1 MIIEP
6 GKAATPAAPPPGS
19 IKDGDTAGFANDVI
33 KASMTVPV
41 VVDFWATWCGPCK
54 TLTPLLERLVQ
65 QTAGR
70 VRLVKIDIDKNQDLA
85 AQLRIQSVPT
95 VYAFV
100 GGRPVDA
107 FVGAQPESK
116 VRAFIDA
123 LTRGGGGA
131 SPINEAL
138 ELAQQSIADGDVA
151 TATELYGQIL
161 QQDPRH
167 PKALAGMIRCR
178 LARGDVKGARAVVK
192 GLPADLFTNADIAA
206 AVSAVDL
213 VEQSRDTA
221 GDVATLRRKVE
232 KQPDD
237 MQARFDLSVA
247 LFAKGLPEA
256 AIDELLT
263 IVRADRTWNDEG
275 ARKQLVRIFDAL
287 GPTSPLTVASRR
299 RLSSILFS

>member
-1 MIIEP
+1 MIINP
-6 GKAATPAAPPPGS
+6 GKATAPAAASPGAV
-19 IKDGDTAGFANDVI
+19 KDGDTASFVNDVI

-65 QTAGR
+65 QAGGR

-100 GGRPVDA
+100 GGRPTDA

-116 VRAFIDA
+116 VRAFIER
-123 LTRGGGGA
+123 LTRTAGA
-131 SPINEAL
+131 SPIDEAL
-138 ELAQQSIADGDVA
+138 DLAQQAVA
-151 TATELYGQIL
+151 EGETGTATELYGQVL

-167 PKALAGMIRCR
+167 PKALAGLIRCR
-178 LARGDVKGARAVVK
+178 LASGDLKGARSMTQ
-192 GLPADLFTNADIAA
+192 GLPADLATNADIAA

-213 VEQSRDTA
+213 VEQSRKA
-221 GDVATLRRKVE
+221 SGNVADLRRKLQA
-232 KQPDD
+232 QPEDND
-237 MQARFDLSVA
+237 TRFDLSVA
-247 LFAKGLPEA
+247 LFAQGLAEG
-256 AIDELLT
+256 AIDELLA
-263 IVRADRTWNDEG
+263 IIRAERAWKDDA

-287 GPTSPLTVASRR
+287 GPTHPLTIASRR

>member
-1 MIIEP
+1 MIIDP
-6 GKAATPAAPPPGS
+6 GKAAAPAAAPSGT

-41 VVDFWATWCGPCK
+41 IVDFWATWCGPCK

-65 QTAGR
+65 QAGGR

-95 VYAFV
+95 IYAFV

-116 VRAFIDA
+116 IRAFIDR
-123 LTRGGGGA
+123 LTRGGSA
-131 SPINEAL
+131 SPLDEAL
-138 ELAQQSIADGDVA
+138 ELAQESAAAGDLA
-151 TATELYGQIL
+151 AAAELYGQVL

-167 PKALAGMIRCR
+167 PKALAGMIRAR
-178 LARGDVKGARAVVK
+178 LGGGDVKGARALAK
-192 GLPADLFTNADIAA
+192 GLPADLAANAEIAA

-213 VEQSRDTA
+213 VEQSRGA
-221 GDVATLRRKVE
+221 SGDAAELRRRV
-232 KQPDD
+232 QASPGDH
-237 MQARFDLSVA
+237 QARFDLSVA
-247 LFAKGLPEA
+247 LFAQGLTEG
-256 AIDELLT
+256 AIDELLA
-263 IVRADRTWNDEG
+263 IIRAERGWNDEA

-287 GPTSPLTVASRR
+287 GPSHPLTVASRR

>member
-1 MIIEP
+1 MIIDP
-6 GKAATPAAPPPGS
+6 GKAAAPAAAPSGT

-33 KASMTVPV
+33 KASMTVPI

-54 TLTPLLERLVQ
+54 TLTPLLERLVLQ
-65 QTAGR
+65 AGGR

-85 AQLRIQSVPT
+85 AQLRIQSVPS
-95 VYAFV
+95 VYAFF

-116 VRAFIDA
+116 VRSFIER

-131 SPINEAL
+131 SPVDDAL
-138 ELAQQSIADGDVA
+138 ELAQEAMATGDHA
-151 TATELYGQIL
+151 AAAELFGQIL

-167 PKALAGMIRCR
+167 PKALAGMIRTR
-178 LARGDVKGARAVVK
+178 LAGGDVSGARSLAK
-192 GLPADLFTNADIAA
+192 GLPADLAVNADIAA

-213 VEQSRDTA
+213 VEQSRGA
-221 GDVATLRRKVE
+221 SGNAAELRRRV
-232 KQPDD
+232 QANPDD
-237 MQARFDLSVA
+237 HQARFDLSVA
-247 LFAKGLPEA
+247 LFAQGLTEG

-263 IVRADRTWNDEG
+263 IVRADRQWNEEA

-287 GPTSPLTVASRR
+287 GPSHPRTISSRR
-299 RLSSILFS
+299 RLSFILFS